1 MRQEVTKIVA
11 RWTGIPVQ
19 RLVEGEREKRLRM
32 QDILHR
38 RVVAQDE
45 AVGLVA
51 DALIRARSG
60 AKDPQKPI
68 CSFVFGAR
76 PLKRFL
82 QHELETRIARALVDG
97 AVVDGSR
104 LVVELVEE
112 GEQVVHCEQL
122 EAAAVAAY

>member
-1 MRQEVTKIVA
+1 MREEVTKIVA

-38 RVVAQDE
+38 GVVAQDE

-51 DALIRARSG
+51 DEVIRARSG
-60 AKDPQKPI
+60 GKDPQKPI
-68 CSFVFGAR
+68 GSFVFGAR
-76 PLKRFL
+76 SLQRFL
-82 QHELETRIARALVDG
+82 QHELETRIARALVG
-97 AVVDGSR
+97 GSR
-104 LVVELVEE
+104 LMVELEE
-112 GEQVVHCEQL
+112 GELVVHCEQL

>member
-1 MRQEVTKIVA
+1 MKWERRLLETEGREMLDGGERLLREEVTKIVA

-51 DALIRARSG
+51 DA
-60 AKDPQKPI
+60 
-68 CSFVFGAR
+68 
-76 PLKRFL
+76 
-82 QHELETRIARALVDG
+82 
-97 AVVDGSR
+97 
-104 LVVELVEE
+104 
-112 GEQVVHCEQL
+112 
-122 EAAAVAAY
+122 VAPVQN

>member
-1 MRQEVTKIVA
+1 MREEVTKIVA

-38 RVVAQDE
+38 GVVAQDE

-51 DALIRARSG
+51 DEVIRARSG
-60 AKDPQKPI
+60 GKDPQKPI
-68 CSFVFGAR
+68 GSFVFGAR
-76 PLKRFL
+76 SLKRFL
-82 QHELETRIARALVDG
+82 QHELETRIARALVG
-97 AVVDGSR
+97 GSQ
-104 LVVELVEE
+104 LVVELEE
-112 GEQVVHCEQL
+112 GELVVHCEQL

>member
-1 MRQEVTKIVA
+1 MREEVTKIVA
-11 RWTGIPVQ
+11 RLIGIPVQ

-45 AVGLVA
+45 AEGVVA
-51 DALIRARSG
+51 DAVIRARSG
-60 AKDPQKPI
+60 GKDPQKPI
-68 CSFVFGAR
+68 GSFVFGAR

-82 QHELETRIARALVDG
+82 QHELETRIARALVG
-97 AVVDGSR
+97 GSR
-104 LVVELVEE
+104 LVVELEE
-112 GEQVVHCEQL
+112 GELVVHCEQL